1 MMAGLDGFIPLDA
14 FTMIQVV
21 LLGFIGGVLSGF
33 IGSGG
38 AFFMTP
44 GMMNLGVPG
53 AIAVASNITH
63 KFGKALVGSR
73 RHRELGNVDRKLAL
87 FMLATSALGIQI
99 AVWLNSMLLKTSGSH
114 GESSSAAGD
123 LYISVVFVASLT
135 PVSIAMLRDVVHSFR
150 SGDNSGRPGSRM
162 AEAVANLR
170 LPPTIDFRVS
180 ETHVSLWVVTLVG
193 LIVGYMAGTIGVG
206 GFLGVPAMI
215 YLFGVPTTVAA
226 GTELYLAVY
235 MGAWGALNYAWLGL
249 VDVRLT
255 LLLYGGSLIGVFI
268 GVYGTKVVREVMI
281 RMVTGVVILVCVVSR
296 LIAIPV
302 YLRQLG
308 KIEMHPSYDP
318 YLNSVSKGLL
328 FLAGISGLAMILYL
342 VVKAHRQRMSIQ
354 TRLMQA
360 CSPADDASSAER
372 VQHM

>member
-1 MMAGLDGFIPLDA
+1 MMAGLEGFIPLDLYS
-14 FTMIQVV
+14 MIQVV

-87 FMLATSALGIQI
+87 YMLATSAAGIQI
-99 AVWLNSMLLKTSGSH
+99 AVWLNSMLFNATGSH
-114 GESSSAAGD
+114 GASSSAAGD
-123 LYISVVFVASLT
+123 LYISVVFVASLSL
-135 PVSIAMLRDVVHSFR
+135 VSLSMLRDVSHSFR
-150 SGDNSGRPGSRM
+150 AGDSSSRPGSRLTEM
-162 AEAVANLR
+162 VASLR

-180 ETHVSLWVVTLVG
+180 ETHVSLWIVLLVG
-193 LIVGYMAGTIGVG
+193 LAVGYMAGTIGVG

-249 VDVRLT
+249 VDVRMT
-255 LLLYGGSLIGVFI
+255 LLLYGGSLVGVFI
-268 GVYGTKVVREVMI
+268 GAYGTKVVREIMI
-281 RMVTGVVILVCVVSR
+281 RMVTGVVIIVCVISR

-308 KIEMHPSYDP
+308 VMHMDPSWDA
-318 YLNSVSKGLL
+318 YLNGASKVLL
-328 FLAGISGLAMILYL
+328 FLAGFSGLAMILYL
-342 VVKAHRQRMSIQ
+342 VVRAHRQRVRIQ
-354 TRLMQA
+354 ARLMQT
-360 CSPADDASSAER
+360 CSQPDRASG
-372 VQHM
+372 

>member
-1 MMAGLDGFIPLDA
+1 MMAGLEGFIPLDV
-14 FTMIQVV
+14 FTMVQVV
-21 LLGFIGGVLSGF
+21 MLGFIGGVLSGF

-87 FMLATSALGIQI
+87 YMLATSAAGIQL
-99 AVWLNSMLLKTSGSH
+99 AVWLNSRLFSVSGSH
-114 GESSSAAGD
+114 GESSSASGD
-123 LYISVVFVASLT
+123 LYISVVFVASLSL
-135 PVSIAMLRDVVHSFR
+135 VSISMLRDVIQSLRV
-150 SGDNSGRPGSRM
+150 GDSASRPSSRITQF
-162 AEAVANLR
+162 VATLR

-180 ETHVSLWVVTLVG
+180 ETHASLWVVLLVG
-193 LIVGYMAGTIGVG
+193 LGVGYMAGTIGVG

-226 GTELYLAVY
+226 GTELYLALY
-235 MGAWGALNYAWLGL
+235 MGGWGALNYAWLGL

-255 LLLYGGSLIGVFI
+255 LLLYGGSLVGVFV
-268 GVYGTKVVREVMI
+268 GAYGTKVVREIMI
-281 RMVTGVVILVCVVSR
+281 RMVTGVVILVCVISR
-296 LIAIPV
+296 LVAIPM

-308 KIEMHPSYDP
+308 ALEMAPSYDA
-318 YLNSVSKGLL
+318 YLNATSKGLL
-328 FLAGISGLAMILYL
+328 FLAGFSGLAMILYL
-342 VVKAHRQRMSIQ
+342 VVKAHRQRMRIQ
-354 TRLMQA
+354 ARLMQV
-360 CSPADDASSAER
+360 CSPADGASG
-372 VQHM
+372 